1 MNNTEINTDIH
12 DTSHEVIYSIN
23 KTFNNLYGTTELEYY
38 SDFNDEKSIYI
49 RDTTYTKDTM
59 IYILFFAIFMAIY
72 FISKFL
78 IQTNNYRMMTF
89 YEKIKNL
96 ENITISLT
104 KLNDK
109 NTNEIMVELN
119 KLHHKTH
126 KLEQK
131 LNKLEKD
138 IELIV

>member
-1 MNNTEINTDIH
+1 MNNTETNTGIH
-12 DTSHEVIYSIN
+12 DTSHEVMYSIN
-23 KTFNNLYGTTELEYY
+23 DTFNHLYGITELEYY
-38 SDFNDEKSIYI
+38 SNFNDEKSTYI
-49 RDTTYTKDTM
+49 RESTDTKDTM

-72 FISKFL
+72 FVSKFL
-78 IQTNNYRMMTF
+78 IQTNNYRMLTF

-96 ENITISLT
+96 ENITINLT

-138 IELIV
+138 IESIV